1 MHLDPRTLCSACVNV
16 SVGGAGVCVYAC
28 ACVRVCARRC
38 VHGCSRERVFRP
50 DPKRETLVDTRGG
63 TLAPPPPAPAHPQL
77 LWLHVLVER
86 RPSQQF
92 GISCV

>member
-38 VHGCSRERVFRP
+38 VHGCSHERVFCLWRAWRVWVH
-50 DPKRETLVDTRGG
+50 DGGLAARG
-63 TLAPPPPAPAHPQL
+63 
-77 LWLHVLVER
+77 VLVVWDMVGGR
-86 RPSQQF
+86 
-92 GISCV
+92 VA